1 MKNELRTARIEF
13 SIFHFPF
20 VSLIVV
26 ELEIS
31 WNWNFDGLS
40 SKLQFGIKNATK
52 NGFLKF
58 PSMRLWIGVQ
68 YCSSGFQMRC

>member
-26 ELEIS
+26 EAGYLCTGIVSLDELNNACTYFETKQEKMVFS
-31 WNWNFDGLS
+31 NFHHGGCGLVFNIAPVVF
-40 SKLQFGIKNATK
+40 K
-52 NGFLKF
+52 
-58 PSMRLWIGVQ
+58 
-68 YCSSGFQMRC
+68 

>member
-26 ELEIS
+26 EAGSLCA
-31 WNWNFDGLS
+31 
-40 SKLQFGIKNATK
+40 GIVSLNELNTDC
-52 NGFLKF
+52 NYFTNLFRTPIVPTG
-58 PSMRLWIGVQ
+58 II
-68 YCSSGFQMRC
+68 CQM